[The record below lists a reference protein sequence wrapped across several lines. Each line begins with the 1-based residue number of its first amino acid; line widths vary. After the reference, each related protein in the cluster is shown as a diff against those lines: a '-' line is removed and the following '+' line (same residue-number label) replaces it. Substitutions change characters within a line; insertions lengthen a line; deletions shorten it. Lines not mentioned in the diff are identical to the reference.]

1 MCFRQGYHTVLIVRF
16 VLSLKVTVLENFLVL
31 IYKKCSYFGLASLF
45 YLIFSNNVRKRLK
58 VTDDL

>member
-1 MCFRQGYHTVLIVRF
+1 
-16 VLSLKVTVLENFLVL
+16 VTVLENFLVL